1 MKDLEHYEEDWAC
14 VIAGIFGE
22 KNPIGYEK
30 FWKRYFEKLMNE
42 S

>member
-22 KNPIGYEK
+22 KNPPGYEK
-30 FWKRYFEKLMNE
+30 FWKKYFEKLMNE